1 MVLVSLPVVSISQ
14 TVAPRV
20 PISKLPCCATQ
31 IERKPGAVSDNVFKS
46 IVCTGAIYAFH
57 LIIRPSFD
65 PVKNWV
71 AVWLTIYQIASVWF
85 LIGFAA
91 DVPVHLYKSPV
102 EAPVNS
108 TPFNTYP
115 QLVYGTQPALSI
127 LPVAA
132 LQLDPVNV
140 NIFTKSAPVAAN
152 SVSFFHWA
160 SNTTA

>member
-31 IERKPGAVSDNVFKS
+31 IERKS

-57 LIIRPSFD
+57 LIMRPSFD